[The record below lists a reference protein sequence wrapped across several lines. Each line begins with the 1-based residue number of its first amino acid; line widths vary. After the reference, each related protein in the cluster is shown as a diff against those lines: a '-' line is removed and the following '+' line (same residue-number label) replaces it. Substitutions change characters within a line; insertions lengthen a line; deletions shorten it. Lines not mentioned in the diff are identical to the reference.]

1 MISYK
6 KKPKLEISNN
16 YLGWSRLR
24 VRLAMSENCGH
35 IRHGAAPAAPREGFA
50 IASQVESS
58 EAVDLGPLGQL
69 VGYYLR
75 RASAALNADF
85 AASVEGTGMR
95 QVLFGILSVISAN
108 PGINQGNVARVLGV
122 QRTNMVA
129 LVNELIA
136 RGLVGRTVDREDR
149 RAFALNLTLAGEAM
163 VAETLA
169 RIRVHE
175 ERMLNGVSAR
185 ERATLIRLLGRMAG
199 NGE

>member
-1 MISYK
+1 M
-6 KKPKLEISNN
+6 
-16 YLGWSRLR
+16 
-24 VRLAMSENCGH
+24 
-35 IRHGAAPAAPREGFA
+35 
-50 IASQVESS
+50 
-58 EAVDLGPLGQL
+58 DLGPLGQL

-136 RGLVGRTVDREDR
+136 RGLVGRTIDREDR
-149 RAFALNLTLAGEAM
+149 RAFVLNLTLAGEAM

-185 ERATLIRLLGRMAG
+185 DRATLIRLLGRMAG

>member
-1 MISYK
+1 M
-6 KKPKLEISNN
+6 
-16 YLGWSRLR
+16 
-24 VRLAMSENCGH
+24 
-35 IRHGAAPAAPREGFA
+35 
-50 IASQVESS
+50 
-58 EAVDLGPLGQL
+58 DLGPIEHL

-75 RASAALNADF
+75 RASAVMNADF
-85 AASVEGTGMR
+85 ALSVEGTGMR

-129 LVNELIA
+129 LVNDLIA
-136 RGLVGRTVDREDR
+136 RGLVSRTVDRQDR
-149 RAFALNLTLAGEAM
+149 RAFLLHLTVAGEAM

-175 ERMLNGVSAR
+175 DRMLKGVSAR
-185 ERATLIRLLGRMAG
+185 DRATLMRLLGRIAA

>member
-1 MISYK
+1 
-6 KKPKLEISNN
+6 
-16 YLGWSRLR
+16 
-24 VRLAMSENCGH
+24 
-35 IRHGAAPAAPREGFA
+35 
-50 IASQVESS
+50 
-58 EAVDLGPLGQL
+58 VDLGPLGQL

-136 RGLVGRTVDREDR
+136 RGLVGRTIDREDR
-149 RAFALNLTLAGEAM
+149 RAFVLNLTLAGEAM

-185 ERATLIRLLGRMAG
+185 DRATLIRLLGRMAG